1 MAQSSAKFRDGTKS
15 PTSFYVNP
23 SVERGLFRPSQVCQ
37 RDTLSS
43 TAINFREECLFS
55 RRGRGCATPVQTN
68 SVIEVSRI
76 STTTDFK
83 GRAPSRDL

>member
-1 MAQSSAKFRDGTKS
+1 MAAKFREGTKS

-23 SVERGLFRPSQVCQ
+23 SVERGLV
-37 RDTLSS
+37 SS
-43 TAINFREECLFS
+43 LPESVNAILFLRRAINFREECLFS
-55 RRGRGCATPVQTN
+55 EGGRGCATPVQTN

-83 GRAPSRDL
+83 GRALPRDL